1 MFVCK
6 LDAEKGIG
14 REGEKERESGV
25 GLSVRHFGNL
35 CSCGPVWR
43 WWLTWPGLRAAASG
57 WFPRIITLIGSIR
70 AAVHWFMST
79 FLLLL
84 TWISPCFLPLLR
96 SNRRLQ
102 VFFYSALRQSGLAI
116 CNFGVPHCAFAW
128 RSGLIHCWDSS
139 FFNVTA
145 SLCGKEQIPIQRDGA
160 GLSELT
166 AEWTRWFGNCLLVSY
181 ALFLFFGPSSLWKVG
196 LLLLSDYFYMFNLA
210 SFHMRKLWSLA
221 DADLWSHVAP
231 ECTLGANWVLLQLRV
246 NSAHPL

>member
-1 MFVCK
+1 
-6 LDAEKGIG
+6 
-14 REGEKERESGV
+14 
-25 GLSVRHFGNL
+25 
-35 CSCGPVWR
+35 
-43 WWLTWPGLRAAASG
+43 
-57 WFPRIITLIGSIR
+57 
-70 AAVHWFMST
+70 MST

-84 TWISPCFLPLLR
+84 TWISPCFLPLFR

-102 VFFYSALRQSGLAI
+102 VFSYSALRQSGLAI
-116 CNFGVPHCAFAW
+116 CNFGVLHCAVVW

-166 AEWTRWFGNCLLVSY
+166 AEWTHWFGNCLLVSY
-181 ALFLFFGPSSLWKVG
+181 VHFYFLFFGPSSLWKVG
-196 LLLLSDYFYMFNLA
+196 LLLSDYFYMFNLA

-231 ECTLGANWVLLQLRV
+231 ECTLGANWVLQLRV
-246 NSAHPL
+246 NSAHLFFKDGASLHTRSSKLSHIWHEKKLPLSDRFLRVRTAGMFISTVIV

>member
-1 MFVCK
+1 MFSISVVGFKVSFVDYKSWAFILAVTVYIYCNVSLQAWRGERDGK
-6 LDAEKGIG
+6 RG
-14 REGEKERESGV
+14 REEEKERESGV

-57 WFPRIITLIGSIR
+57 WFPRITTLIGSIR
-70 AAVHWFMST
+70 AAVYWFV

-96 SNRRLQ
+96 SDRRLQ
-102 VFFYSALRQSGLAI
+102 VFSDSALRQSGLAI
-116 CNFGVPHCAFAW
+116 CNFGVPHCAFFW

-145 SLCGKEQIPIQRDGA
+145 SPCGKEQIPIQRDGA

-166 AEWTRWFGNCLLVSY
+166 AEWTHWFGNCLLVSY
-181 ALFLFFGPSSLWKVG
+181 VLF
-196 LLLLSDYFYMFNLA
+196 
-210 SFHMRKLWSLA
+210 
-221 DADLWSHVAP
+221 
-231 ECTLGANWVLLQLRV
+231 
-246 NSAHPL
+246 